1 MSGVRLRPYQQDCL
15 KAIADAIAA
24 GKRRMVVSIPTGG
37 GKTVVFSHLIAD
49 LQLHQ
54 RALVLA
60 HRDELILQ
68 TVDKIKMVTPKAD
81 IGIVKASENQYW
93 TQTVVA
99 SVQTVANDRRLAS
112 LGRFDLVIVDECH
125 HAVAESWTAILTAL
139 GAFEDDGPVVIGFTA
154 TPQRG
159 DEVGLDTV
167 FDEIVYD
174 KPILEL
180 MDEQYLVDVRA
191 AQVQVEGLDFSGIKR
206 VAGDLPAGAAGRA
219 MMNADAPGY
228 VARAIQA
235 YASERRSLVFTPT
248 VMVAEAVAEA
258 ARAQGFAAA
267 SLDGKTASGERR
279 RMIQDFHDGKLQV
292 LANCAVLTE
301 GTDIPPVDCVVIARP
316 TASATLFQQMV
327 GRGLRPYPGKE
338 DCLVLDTVGATGRH
352 KLVSV
357 ASLFGLDPKVLQ
369 KGVPVTEAARELA
382 RQQAIVSEATG
393 KLIAIGTDV
402 TGKARVHWIPSGDGK
417 FLLSCGDG
425 MLVLEP
431 EAGGD
436 RWIVTHQ
443 PSFKRPEVLASGL
456 SLEFAQGVAEDRA
469 RSMGA
474 DVLID
479 PNASWRTQEPT
490 ERQLYRLAKL
500 GVDLSQ
506 ITTKGE
512 ASDAISA
519 ALSRRSA

>member
-1 MSGVRLRPYQQDCL
+1 MSGVRLRPYQEDCL

-37 GKTVVFSHLIAD
+37 GKTVVFSHLIGELA
-49 LQLHQ
+49 LNQ

-68 TVDKIKMVTPKAD
+68 TVDKINMVTPKAD

-112 LGRFDLVIVDECH
+112 LGHFDLVIVDECH
-125 HAVAESWTAILTAL
+125 HAVAESWTAILTKL

-219 MMNADAPGY
+219 MMNADAPEY
-228 VARAIQA
+228 VARAIKQ
-235 YASERRSLVFTPT
+235 YAPERRSLVFTPT
-248 VMVAEAVAEA
+248 VMVAEAVADSA
-258 ARAQGFAAA
+258 KQVGLAAA
-267 SLDGKTASGERR
+267 SLDGKTATGERR
-279 RMIQDFHDGKLQV
+279 RLIQDFHDGRLQV
-292 LANCAVLTE
+292 LANCAVLAE

-316 TASATLFQQMV
+316 TSSQ
-327 GRGLRPYPGKE
+327 
-338 DCLVLDTVGATGRH
+338 
-352 KLVSV
+352 
-357 ASLFGLDPKVLQ
+357 SLFCLD
-369 KGVPVTEAARELA
+369 
-382 RQQAIVSEATG
+382 SET
-393 KLIAIGTDV
+393 
-402 TGKARVHWIPSGDGK
+402 
-417 FLLSCGDG
+417 
-425 MLVLEP
+425 
-431 EAGGD
+431 
-436 RWIVTHQ
+436 
-443 PSFKRPEVLASGL
+443 EVLTDRGWRGRND
-456 SLEFAQGVAEDRA
+456 SLAGVQLAAFDMDGSVRWSPVMAEIRRQMAPDEVMYGISSPSLDLRVTDQHRMVFDTRRGQG
-469 RSMGA
+469 
-474 DVLID
+474 
-479 PNASWRTQEPT
+479 
-490 ERQLYRLAKL
+490 
-500 GVDLSQ
+500 
-506 ITTKGE
+506 
-512 ASDAISA
+512 
-519 ALSRRSA
+519 